1 MSSRFLINPLGE
13 HRGFLGVPDIQKA
26 SGIWGLWFHIV
37 PLLFILSVS
46 IPGFEYQCQP
56 FF

>member
-13 HRGFLGVPDIQKA
+13 HRGFPGVPDIPKA

-46 IPGFEYQCQP
+46 IPGC
-56 FF
+56 